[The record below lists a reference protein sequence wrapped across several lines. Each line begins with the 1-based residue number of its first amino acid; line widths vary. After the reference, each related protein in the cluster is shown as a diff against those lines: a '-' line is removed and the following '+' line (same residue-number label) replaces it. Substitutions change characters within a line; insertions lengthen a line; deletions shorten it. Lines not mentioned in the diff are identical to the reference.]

1 MVCAFYACLYVG
13 AIPVLVRPPQQ
24 PRNQIPLGL
33 GAGGPGAG
41 VGGSTASVSSGGAG
55 GGGGGG
61 VSGLFGGS
69 SIDFSQPLLPGTLP
83 TSCPD
88 PFRRLRHDG
97 LECRL
102 LGAGGRLSHT
112 IVHH

>member
-69 SIDFSQPLLPGTLP
+69 SID
-83 TSCPD
+83 
-88 PFRRLRHDG
+88 
-97 LECRL
+97 
-102 LGAGGRLSHT
+102 
-112 IVHH
+112 